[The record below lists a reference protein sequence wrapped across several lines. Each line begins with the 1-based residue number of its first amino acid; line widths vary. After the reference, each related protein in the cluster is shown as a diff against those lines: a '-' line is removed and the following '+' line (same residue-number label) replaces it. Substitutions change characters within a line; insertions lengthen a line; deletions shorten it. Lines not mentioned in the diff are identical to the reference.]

1 MTYDFATRIKQI
13 EAELAALKIAHASG
27 SQATVYDSQVQIKDA
42 ASNNIGSFTV
52 NQSTAS
58 NITIP
63 SGSDSTLGLVK
74 VDSALSTSST
84 NAVQNK
90 LVTAALNGKLADYNL
105 DTRPPWTAGDHPMNF
120 LTVDYTND
128 NSENAS
134 FFKIGMIC
142 SHGNGNA
149 YRYFQDVIINVQ
161 YTGAVSVD
169 IYRYFGTN
177 IPSGTYAGHQYGDI
191 FWTIDTSAKKVYF
204 YILNGQYTRLKST
217 PYKFLGNNDL
227 GVITQITGYTTDYS
241 SGAIGGWATRGDL
254 GVLQRGSTRPT
265 FNGSDLALLSD
276 TSTVSATQI
285 LSSGTKIGTVTVN
298 GTDTDF
304 YAPSASAGLI
314 TFGTDSSYWYFD
326 RNTNQGTT
334 TTVNLPSADVNRVE
348 SSYSAIF
355 SSGYSGALTFGA
367 QLVVKNST
375 TYFRRYGFRTGSFS
389 SGEGN
394 YNAGD
399 ATFTT
404 AFITGSGNWNRVT
417 FKQTALRIGTG
428 NQWML
433 MVDVAASGNATTE
446 HYDVQCETTSPT
458 IAPGVYVRSSPFT
471 PSSIH
476 REGSMWVG

>member
-27 SQATVYDSQVQIKDA
+27 QQATVYDSTVSVKDA
-42 ASNNIGSFTV
+42 DATAIGSFTV

-58 NITIP
+58 TLTIP
-63 SGSDSTLGLVK
+63 TATTSKLGLVK
-74 VDSALSTSST
+74 VDDTLSSSST
-84 NAVQNK
+84 NPVQNK
-90 LVTAALNGKLADYNL
+90 TINTALGSKA
-105 DTRPPWTAGDHPMNF
+105 
-120 LTVDYTND
+120 
-128 NSENAS
+128 
-134 FFKIGMIC
+134 
-142 SHGNGNA
+142 
-149 YRYFQDVIINVQ
+149 
-161 YTGAVSVD
+161 
-169 IYRYFGTN
+169 
-177 IPSGTYAGHQYGDI
+177 
-191 FWTIDTSAKKVYF
+191 DTSSLAPVA
-204 YILNGQYTRLKST
+204 T
-217 PYKFLGNNDL
+217 
-227 GVITQITGYTTDYS
+227 
-241 SGAIGGWATRGDL
+241 SGL
-254 GVLQRGSTRPT
+254 Y
-265 FNGSDLALLSD
+265 SDL
-276 TSTVSATQI
+276 TGTPTIPTVSATQI

-334 TTVNLPSADVNRVE
+334 TTVNLPSADINRVE

-355 SSGYSGALTFGA
+355 SSAYSGTLTFGA
-367 QLVVKNST
+367 QLVVKSST

-404 AFITGSGNWNRVT
+404 AFVTGSGNWNRIT
-417 FKQTALRIGTG
+417 YKQTALRVGDG

-433 MVDVAASGNATTE
+433 MVDVAAGGNATTE
-446 HYDVQCETTSPT
+446 HYDVQCETTSST
-458 IAPGVYVRSSPFT
+458 IAPGVYVRSSPFS